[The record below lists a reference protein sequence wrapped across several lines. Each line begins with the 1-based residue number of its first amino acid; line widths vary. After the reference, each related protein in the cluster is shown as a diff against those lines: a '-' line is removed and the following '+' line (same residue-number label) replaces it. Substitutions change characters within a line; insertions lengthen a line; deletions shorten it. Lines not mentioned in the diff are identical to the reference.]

1 MRIYLERIKKDM
13 TMNLNELIDL
23 YDIFVLTTEFSEEEL
38 QHLFYMIQVLIN
50 DYP

>member
-1 MRIYLERIKKDM
+1 MMMK
-13 TMNLNELIDL
+13 LNELIDL

>member
-1 MRIYLERIKKDM
+1 MMMMK
-13 TMNLNELIDL
+13 LNELIDL

-38 QHLFYMIQVLIN
+38 QHLFYMIQYLLN

>member
-1 MRIYLERIKKDM
+1 MM
-13 TMNLNELIDL
+13 MNLNDLTDL

-38 QHLFYMIQVLIN
+38 QHLFYMIQYLLN